1 LWYIIDNRG
10 GSLNGDTLDK
20 IDEAIKKLQG
30 NEVSTEVEVI
40 KEDTDTKIFNND
52 VSNSNDLDKTMEFDG
67 ILKEV
72 EITSDVKKKNND
84 TLIIVLY
91 VFALVITVLLV
102 TAFILFLY

>member
-1 LWYIIDNRG
+1 M
-10 GSLNGDTLDK
+10 NGDTLDK

-30 NEVSTEVEVI
+30 NEVSTEAEVA

-52 VSNSNDLDKTMEFDG
+52 VSNSDDLDKTVEFDG
-67 ILKEV
+67 VLKEV
-72 EITSDVKKKNND
+72 EITSDIKKKNND

-91 VFALVITVLLV
+91 VIALVITVLLV

>member
-1 LWYIIDNRG
+1 M
-10 GSLNGDTLDK
+10 NGDTLDK

-30 NEVSTEVEVI
+30 NEVSTEAEVA

-52 VSNSNDLDKTMEFDG
+52 VSNSDDLDKTMEFDG
-67 ILKEV
+67 VLKEV

-91 VFALVITVLLV
+91 VIALVITVLLV

>member
-1 LWYIIDNRG
+1 M
-10 GSLNGDTLDK
+10 NGDTLDK

-30 NEVSTEVEVI
+30 NEVSTEAAVA

-52 VSNSNDLDKTMEFDG
+52 VSNGDDLDKTVEFDG
-67 ILKEV
+67 VLKEV

-91 VFALVITVLLV
+91 VIALVITVLLV

>member
-1 LWYIIDNRG
+1 LWYIRDNRG

-40 KEDTDTKIFNND
+40 KEDTDTKIFD
-52 VSNSNDLDKTMEFDG
+52 GSYESNDLDKTMEFDG
-67 ILKEV
+67 VLKEV

-84 TLIIVLY
+84 TLIIILY
-91 VFALVITVLLV
+91 VIALVITVLLV

>member
-1 LWYIIDNRG
+1 M
-10 GSLNGDTLDK
+10 NGDTLDK

-30 NEVSTEVEVI
+30 NEVSTEAEVA

-52 VSNSNDLDKTMEFDG
+52 VSNSDDLDKTMEFDG
-67 ILKEV
+67 TLKEV
-72 EITSDVKKKNND
+72 EITSDIKKKNND

>member
-1 LWYIIDNRG
+1 M
-10 GSLNGDTLDK
+10 NGDTLDK

-30 NEVSTEVEVI
+30 NEVSTEAEVA

-52 VSNSNDLDKTMEFDG
+52 VSNSDDLDKTMEFDG
-67 ILKEV
+67 VLKEV

>member
-1 LWYIIDNRG
+1 M
-10 GSLNGDTLDK
+10 NGDTLDK

-30 NEVSTEVEVI
+30 NEVSTEAEVA

-52 VSNSNDLDKTMEFDG
+52 VSNSDDLDKTVEFDG
-67 ILKEV
+67 VLKEV
-72 EITSDVKKKNND
+72 EITSDIKKKNND

>member
-1 LWYIIDNRG
+1 M
-10 GSLNGDTLDK
+10 NGDTLDK

-30 NEVSTEVEVI
+30 NEISTEVEVI

-52 VSNSNDLDKTMEFDG
+52 VSNSDDLDKTMEFDG
-67 ILKEV
+67 VLKEV

-84 TLIIVLY
+84 TLIIALY
-91 VFALVITVLLV
+91 VIALVITVLLV

>member
-1 LWYIIDNRG
+1 M
-10 GSLNGDTLDK
+10 NGDTLDK

-30 NEVSTEVEVI
+30 NEVSTEVEVA
-40 KEDTDTKIFNND
+40 KEDTDTKIFNNN
-52 VSNSNDLDKTMEFDG
+52 VSNSDDLDKTMEFDG
-67 ILKEV
+67 VLKEV

-91 VFALVITVLLV
+91 VIALVITVLLV

>member
-1 LWYIIDNRG
+1 M
-10 GSLNGDTLDK
+10 NGDTLDK

-30 NEVSTEVEVI
+30 NEVSTEVEVA

-52 VSNSNDLDKTMEFDG
+52 ASNSDDLDKTMEFDG
-67 ILKEV
+67 VLKEV

-91 VFALVITVLLV
+91 VIALVITVLLV

>member
-1 LWYIIDNRG
+1 M
-10 GSLNGDTLDK
+10 NGDTLDK

-52 VSNSNDLDKTMEFDG
+52 VSNSDDLDKTMEFDG
-67 ILKEV
+67 VLKEV

>member
-1 LWYIIDNRG
+1 M
-10 GSLNGDTLDK
+10 NGDTLDK

-30 NEVSTEVEVI
+30 NEVSTEAAVA

-52 VSNSNDLDKTMEFDG
+52 VSNSDDLDKTMEFDG
-67 ILKEV
+67 VLKEV

-91 VFALVITVLLV
+91 VIALVITVLLV

>member
-1 LWYIIDNRG
+1 M
-10 GSLNGDTLDK
+10 NGDTLDK

-52 VSNSNDLDKTMEFDG
+52 VSNNDDLDKTMEFDG
-67 ILKEV
+67 VLKEV

-91 VFALVITVLLV
+91 VIALVITVLLV

>member
-1 LWYIIDNRG
+1 M
-10 GSLNGDTLDK
+10 NGDTLDK

-30 NEVSTEVEVI
+30 NEVSTEAEVA

-52 VSNSNDLDKTMEFDG
+52 VSNGDDLDKTMEFDG
-67 ILKEV
+67 ALKEV
-72 EITSDVKKKNND
+72 EITSDIKKKNND

>member
-1 LWYIIDNRG
+1 M
-10 GSLNGDTLDK
+10 NGDTLDK

-30 NEVSTEVEVI
+30 NEVSTEAAVA

-52 VSNSNDLDKTMEFDG
+52 VSNSDDLDKTMEFDG
-67 ILKEV
+67 VLKEV

>member
-1 LWYIIDNRG
+1 M
-10 GSLNGDTLDK
+10 NGDTLDK

-30 NEVSTEVEVI
+30 NEVSSEVEII

-52 VSNSNDLDKTMEFDG
+52 VSNSDDLDKTMEFDG
-67 ILKEV
+67 VLKEV
-72 EITSDVKKKNND
+72 EITSDIKKKNND
-84 TLIIVLY
+84 TLIIALY

>member
-1 LWYIIDNRG
+1 M
-10 GSLNGDTLDK
+10 NGDTLDK

-30 NEVSTEVEVI
+30 NEVSTEAEVA
-40 KEDTDTKIFNND
+40 KKDTDTKIFNND
-52 VSNSNDLDKTMEFDG
+52 VSNSDDLDKTIEFDG
-67 ILKEV
+67 VLKEV

-91 VFALVITVLLV
+91 VIALVITVLLV

>member
-1 LWYIIDNRG
+1 M
-10 GSLNGDTLDK
+10 NGDTIDK

-30 NEVSTEVEVI
+30 NEVSTEAEVA

-52 VSNSNDLDKTMEFDG
+52 VSNSDDLDKTVEFDG
-67 ILKEV
+67 VLKEV
-72 EITSDVKKKNND
+72 EITSDIKKKNND

-91 VFALVITVLLV
+91 VIALVITVLLV

>member
-1 LWYIIDNRG
+1 M
-10 GSLNGDTLDK
+10 NGDTLDK

-30 NEVSTEVEVI
+30 NEVSTEAEVA

-52 VSNSNDLDKTMEFDG
+52 VSNSDDLDKTMEFDG
-67 ILKEV
+67 ALKEV
-72 EITSDVKKKNND
+72 EITSDIKKKNND